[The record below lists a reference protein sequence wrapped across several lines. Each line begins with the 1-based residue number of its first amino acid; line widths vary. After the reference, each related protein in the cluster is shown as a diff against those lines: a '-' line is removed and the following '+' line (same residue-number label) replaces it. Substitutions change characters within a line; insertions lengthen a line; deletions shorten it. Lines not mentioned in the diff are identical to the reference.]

1 MNRIEFWFDR
11 RAHHVRERHAEGA
24 ATHEVR
30 HDAQCGK
37 KDSETK
43 KKNRKREPFNAAEV
57 SGDFRLRC
65 RINRLKKSFA
75 ENSVIDN
82 RPIHEPAETWRSID
96 LTTPFRSPSRAESN
110 DATSLLKSPAKID
123 IVAGLVVL
131 GIEAANVFKCPPIE
145 RHVTTGNVF

>member
-1 MNRIEFWFDR
+1 MNGIEFWLDR
-11 RAHHVRERHAEGA
+11 RAHHIRERHAEST

-30 HDAQCGK
+30 HDAQCGQE
-37 KDSETK
+37 DPQTK
-43 KKNRKREPFNAAEV
+43 KENRKCEPFNAAEI

-96 LTTPFRSPSRAESN
+96 LTTPFRSPSWAEK
-110 DATSLLKSPAKID
+110 D
-123 IVAGLVVL
+123 
-131 GIEAANVFKCPPIE
+131 
-145 RHVTTGNVF
+145 